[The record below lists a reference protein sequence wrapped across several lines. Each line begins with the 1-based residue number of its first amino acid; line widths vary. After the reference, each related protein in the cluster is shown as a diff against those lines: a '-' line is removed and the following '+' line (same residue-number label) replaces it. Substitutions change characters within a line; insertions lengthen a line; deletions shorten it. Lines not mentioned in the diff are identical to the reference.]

1 MLQMKIIIIISSHFL
16 LNLLFINFQVNKLI
30 IDIIKIIYLF
40 IFLNKLF
47 QILFFVV
54 VVVSR
59 KWQFAVLDIKYDND
73 DDDPF

>member
-1 MLQMKIIIIISSHFL
+1 MKIMIIISSHFL

-54 VVVSR
+54 VVVVSR

>member
-1 MLQMKIIIIISSHFL
+1 MKIIIIISSHFQ

-30 IDIIKIIYLF
+30 TDIIKIIYLF

-47 QILFFVV
+47 QTLFFVVV

-59 KWQFAVLDIKYDND
+59 KWQFAVLDIIYDND